1 MEETEHQAP
10 ADPTGPPA
18 AEPATDHV
26 EPSSSP
32 IEDRLER
39 LTSVLLW
46 VGNPGI
52 VQGLRR
58 ITAAE
63 LAQQSLPI
71 RTALQALK
79 RKHDPASFLLQPQY
93 RPTIPLIAEA
103 AAEDCQHA
111 VVSALGDAAD
121 NPDRRQLD
129 QALEEVRD
137 RFPVSTV
144 ALMLAYVSVTDM
156 MAADLCDEVLQ
167 SEEAFQ
173 LPASATRSD
182 K

>member
-1 MEETEHQAP
+1 MEDTEQDEGAEP
-10 ADPTGPPA
+10 AVPPA
-18 AEPATDHV
+18 AEGDADEVGWSP
-26 EPSSSP
+26 SP
-32 IEDRLER
+32 IEDRFER
-39 LTSVLLW
+39 LTRILLW
-46 VGNPGI
+46 VGDPEI
-52 VQGLRR
+52 VRGLRT

-63 LAQQSLPI
+63 MDQQAVPI

-93 RPTIPLIAEA
+93 RPTVPLIAEA

-137 RFPVSTV
+137 HFPVSTV

-156 MAADLCDEVLQ
+156 MAADLCDEILE
-167 SEEAFQ
+167 SEEAFSV
-173 LPASATRSD
+173 PERP
-182 K
+182 